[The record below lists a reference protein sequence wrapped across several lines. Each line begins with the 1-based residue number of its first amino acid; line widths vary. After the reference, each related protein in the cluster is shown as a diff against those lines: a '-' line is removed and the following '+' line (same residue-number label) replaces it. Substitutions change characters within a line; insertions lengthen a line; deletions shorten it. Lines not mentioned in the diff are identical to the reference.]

1 MEIRSALSR
10 PIDMDYPDNRI
21 IIYLST
27 VIFVVAIS
35 FHILSGKHL
44 SEVIIWAG
52 RSALSIFFAWALTK
66 EIDPDNPHAALI
78 AAGLGVCCL
87 LFLEIPFILPLVLLL
102 FLFRITNRT
111 SGIIPTLFD
120 SILILLTGIFLI
132 YTGNCIQGVL
142 MTFAFF
148 MDARLNEPI
157 KRHFIFAFICLIIS
171 LFVLYESNLKI
182 LFVSQYQI
190 FILLLLIVFSIVKI
204 INAEIPRT
212 LSDVKSKPLLK
223 ERIIATRMIAL
234 LAGLLT
240 LFAGLNSLSSIF
252 PLWAAIGGSTT
263 YYIYKKSNEEELVSI
278 IQLK

>member
-1 MEIRSALSR
+1 MEIRSALTR

-27 VIFVVAIS
+27 VIFIIAIS
-35 FHILSGKHL
+35 YQILSGEHL
-44 SEVIIWAG
+44 SEAIIWAG

-111 SGIIPTLFD
+111 SGTIPTLFD
-120 SILILLTGIFLI
+120 SILILLTGTYLI
-132 YTGNCIQGVL
+132 YTGNWIQGVL
-142 MTFAFF
+142 MAFAFF
-148 MDARLNEPI
+148 MDARLNGPV
-157 KRHFIFAFICLIIS
+157 KRHFIFAFTCLIIS
-171 LFVLYESNLKI
+171 LFVLYASNIKFVFPSQSHIYI
-182 LFVSQYQI
+182 LI
-190 FILLLLIVFSIVKI
+190 LLIVFFIVKVI
-204 INAEIPRT
+204 YAEVPRT
-212 LSDVKSKPLLK
+212 LSDVKSRPLSK

-240 LFAGLNSLSSIF
+240 LFGGLNSFSPIF
-252 PLWAAIGGSTT
+252 PLWAAFGGSTT
-263 YYIYKKSNEEELVSI
+263 YYI
-278 IQLK
+278 IQKIK

>member
-10 PIDMDYPDNRI
+10 PIDLDYPDNRI

-27 VIFVVAIS
+27 VIFIVSIS
-35 FHILSGKHL
+35 YQIISGQHL
-44 SEVIIWAG
+44 SEAIIRAG
-52 RSALSIFFAWALTK
+52 RSSLSIFFAWALTK

-102 FLFRITNRT
+102 FLFRITNRI

-120 SILILLTGIFLI
+120 SILILLTGTYLI
-132 YTGNCIQGVL
+132 YTGNWIQGLL
-142 MTFAFF
+142 MGFAFF

-171 LFVLYESNLKI
+171 LFVLYTSNIKI
-182 LFVSQYQI
+182 LFVAQYQI

-204 INAEIPRT
+204 INAEVPRT
-212 LSDVKSKPLLK
+212 LSDVKSRPLSK
-223 ERIIATRMIAL
+223 ERMIATRIIAF

-240 LFAGLNSLSSIF
+240 LFAGLNSLSSIL
-252 PLWAAIGGSTT
+252 PLWTAIGGSTT
-263 YYIYKKSNEEELVSI
+263 YYI
-278 IQLK
+278 IQKIK